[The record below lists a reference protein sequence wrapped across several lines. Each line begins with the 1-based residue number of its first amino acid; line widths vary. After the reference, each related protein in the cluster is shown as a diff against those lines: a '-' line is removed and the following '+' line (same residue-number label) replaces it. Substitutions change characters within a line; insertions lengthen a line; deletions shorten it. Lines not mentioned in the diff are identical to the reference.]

1 MLFVVRWDSIF
12 VSLLARVSLQCLS
25 HRGVGLGS
33 KIESPAQFL
42 RPLGGALALAFLL
55 GPSAAS
61 AQVDWANATSVG
73 AYYQTPA
80 NWSGGAVPA
89 TGNGQASFDLGS
101 TYEVWWDVSTPSGVG
116 TLEVGQGDVTFLNKD
131 SVAQYLYTINGT
143 NLRTVFSI
151 AGASTSATI
160 SGLHFKSLGGGQIV
174 SGATLTL
181 DGSHAQGSQ
190 LTMAGSSGFDV
201 SGNLNVNAGG
211 LVSNG
216 LGFIGYSS
224 GLTGTATVT
233 GSGSAWNNTS
243 NLLVGRYGTGTLKVE
258 DAGVVTN
265 SLGFLGYYSSGSGT
279 ATVTGSGSSWSS
291 SGNFLVGRYGAG
303 TLKVE
308 DGGVVSNNVGWLG
321 YYNIGSGAATVSGSG
336 SAWNNSSSLSVGRA
350 GAGTLTVEAG
360 GQVSN
365 TTGYIGSA
373 SGGTGTATVTGNGSA
388 WNNSSSLYVGSDGI
402 GILNIEDGGAVSST
416 NGYIVDSNNS
426 FSTGTVTVVGSASSW
441 NISSN
446 IYVGYTGTGL
456 GTLRVEGGSVVSNTE
471 AYIGY
476 GQTSGFPGFPS
487 TGIATVTGS
496 GSRWNSRG
504 DIVVGRLGSGTLN
517 LEDGGVVNNG
527 TGILATDSGLT
538 GTATV
543 TGSGSQWN
551 NREELFVG
559 LGGTGMLSLEAG
571 GVVNNTNAY
580 IGLEAFSKGTATVT
594 GSGSVWNNSGSLY
607 VGIAVGVSG
616 GGTLTMA
623 DGGLVD
629 VTGTTKLWSSG
640 TLTLN
645 GGSLTTGSLD
655 NTAGGAFVFTTGT
668 LGITDAS
675 QALTTGASNF
685 SLTNGTTFNTEGD
698 TTTLATDQNLEIAGS
713 SVIGSGGSLALD
725 GGSLTTGSLDN
736 DGTLSI
742 KSGGTLT
749 VDGLA
754 SGGGAGEIIQT
765 AMDSVVRFLG
775 GGSMANDMSVF
786 GYSFGDDF
794 TSSGAFTMMHEDSS
808 VTVDSGA
815 TVSGSGGWGGTGG
828 LTKKGAGQLTLTG
841 SNSFSG
847 GLTVEAGIVELAA
860 VSGSAAGA
868 VSGVSVS
875 SGATLLL
882 GESHQVAD
890 AAAITLSGG
899 TLSRSSGVS
908 DTMGGLS
915 LTAAST
921 IDYGSGSTGTLAFG
935 AYESGSTPD
944 FVLTVNNFA
953 GGNVLSLDSDLSG
966 YLPVSYEGSAYSSTY
981 FDINSTG
988 GFTSAWDTNSSTF
1001 SITAVPE
1008 PSTYLAG
1015 GLLLLLMG
1023 GSVLRRRLA
1032 KVRG

>member
-1 MLFVVRWDSIF
+1 M
-12 VSLLARVSLQCLS
+12 
-25 HRGVGLGS
+25 
-33 KIESPAQFL
+33 
-42 RPLGGALALAFLL
+42 
-55 GPSAAS
+55 
-61 AQVDWANATSVG
+61 
-73 AYYQTPA
+73 
-80 NWSGGAVPA
+80 
-89 TGNGQASFDLGS
+89 
-101 TYEVWWDVSTPSGVG
+101 
-116 TLEVGQGDVTFLNKD
+116 
-131 SVAQYLYTINGT
+131 
-143 NLRTVFSI
+143 
-151 AGASTSATI
+151 
-160 SGLHFKSLGGGQIV
+160 
-174 SGATLTL
+174 
-181 DGSHAQGSQ
+181 
-190 LTMAGSSGFDV
+190 
-201 SGNLNVNAGG
+201 
-211 LVSNG
+211 
-216 LGFIGYSS
+216 
-224 GLTGTATVT
+224 
-233 GSGSAWNNTS
+233 
-243 NLLVGRYGTGTLKVE
+243 
-258 DAGVVTN
+258 
-265 SLGFLGYYSSGSGT
+265 
-279 ATVTGSGSSWSS
+279 
-291 SGNFLVGRYGAG
+291 
-303 TLKVE
+303 
-308 DGGVVSNNVGWLG
+308 
-321 YYNIGSGAATVSGSG
+321 
-336 SAWNNSSSLSVGRA
+336 
-350 GAGTLTVEAG
+350 
-360 GQVSN
+360 
-365 TTGYIGSA
+365 
-373 SGGTGTATVTGNGSA
+373 
-388 WNNSSSLYVGSDGI
+388 
-402 GILNIEDGGAVSST
+402 
-416 NGYIVDSNNS
+416 
-426 FSTGTVTVVGSASSW
+426 
-441 NISSN
+441 
-446 IYVGYTGTGL
+446 
-456 GTLRVEGGSVVSNTE
+456 
-471 AYIGY
+471 
-476 GQTSGFPGFPS
+476 
-487 TGIATVTGS
+487 
-496 GSRWNSRG
+496 
-504 DIVVGRLGSGTLN
+504 
-517 LEDGGVVNNG
+517 
-527 TGILATDSGLT
+527 
-538 GTATV
+538 
-543 TGSGSQWN
+543 
-551 NREELFVG
+551 
-559 LGGTGMLSLEAG
+559 
-571 GVVNNTNAY
+571 
-580 IGLEAFSKGTATVT
+580 
-594 GSGSVWNNSGSLY
+594 
-607 VGIAVGVSG
+607 
-616 GGTLTMA
+616 
-623 DGGLVD
+623 
-629 VTGTTKLWSSG
+629 
-640 TLTLN
+640 N

-908 DTMGGLS
+908 ETMGGLS

-953 GGNVLSLDSDLSG
+953 EGNVLSLDSDLSG

-1008 PSTYLAG
+1008 PSTYVAG
-1015 GLLLLLMG
+1015 GLLLLLIG
-1023 GSVLRRRLA
+1023 GSFCRRRLA